1 MRKKAILLYRNEE
14 DRNFLL
20 SKTETLPWMRSE
32 VHPLSKAHRID
43 DCHILLSRT
52 EDLPSLL
59 TLKRVVLSYK
69 DTPLLVF
76 SPTSQFSVLS
86 LMDSPTCKIVEESI
100 DVQSLGDVLKA
111 LITGRPDQCKEEPP
125 CSLTLRERQVIA
137 LILSGEENK
146 EIAAKMGIK
155 LSTVYAHKKNLFLKT
170 GMHTTSQLVVW
181 ALLREFA
188 P

>member
-14 DRNFLL
+14 DRAFLT
-20 SKTETLPWMRSE
+20 SKMGGLPWVSLE
-32 VHPLSKAHRID
+32 AHPLDKTIQMQ
-43 DCHILLSRT
+43 DCHILISRT

-69 DTPLLVF
+69 AQPLLVF
-76 SPTSQFSVLS
+76 SPNSQFSILRI
-86 LMDSPTCKIVEESI
+86 MDSTSCKVVEEGIDTHSLADAVKSLISSI
-100 DVQSLGDVLKA
+100 PL
-111 LITGRPDQCKEEPP
+111 QCKDDHS
-125 CSLTLRERQVIA
+125 CKLTLRERQVIA

-146 EIAAKMGIK
+146 EIANKMGIK

-181 ALLREFA
+181 ALLREFSL
-188 P
+188 

>member
-1 MRKKAILLYRNEE
+1 MRKKAILLYRTEE
-14 DRNFLL
+14 ERTFLL
-20 SKTETLPWMRSE
+20 SKTEALPWIRSDAF
-32 VHPLSKAHRID
+32 PLSKANRIQ
-43 DCHILLSRT
+43 DCHVLLGRT

-59 TLKRVVLSYK
+59 KLKRAVLSYSEI
-69 DTPLLVF
+69 PLLVF
-76 SPTSQFSVLS
+76 SPSSQYSVLRM
-86 LMDSPTCKIVEESI
+86 MDSPTCKVIQENI
-100 DVQSLGDVLKA
+100 DEQSLGEELKSM
-111 LITGRPDQCKEEPP
+111 LTRSHTQCKEEPP
-125 CSLTLRERQVIA
+125 CTLTLRERQVVA

-146 EIAAKMGIK
+146 AIAAKMGIK

>member
-1 MRKKAILLYRNEE
+1 MRKKSILLYRNEE
-14 DRNFLL
+14 DRSFLL
-20 SKTETLPWMRSE
+20 NKTEALPWMRTE
-32 VHPLSKAHRID
+32 TYPLAKAKRIQ
-43 DCHILLSRT
+43 DCHILISKT
-52 EDLPSLL
+52 DDLPSLL
-59 TLKRVVLSYK
+59 TLKRVVLSYR
-69 DTPLLVF
+69 DIPLLVF
-76 SPTSQFSVLS
+76 SPISQYSVLRM
-86 LMDSPTCKIVEESI
+86 MDSPTCKVVGEDI
-100 DVQSLGDVLKA
+100 DAQSLGFAIKA
-111 LITGRPDQCKEEPP
+111 LINGKNTECKEEPS

-155 LSTVYAHKKNLFLKT
+155 LSTVYDHKKNLFLKT